1 MKTKMKTNKTKTK
14 STGKKKRSSVKRKA
28 EPIRISGK
36 NLGAYAMPDACE
48 RCLWCKLKLSH
59 RLPFSVFPG
68 IFSSIDVYTKN
79 VVHACIDRPDMIFK
93 YLLPLGKIAGY
104 IEPPHYSS
112 FNTFDPEYGIQITG
126 TPDGVLKRPDGS
138 TVLLDY
144 KTAKFSG
151 AQDALLPIYTV
162 QLNAYAFIADRTGY
176 GPVRELYLVYFEP
189 ETENAGIDAVTCEGF
204 SLNFRARFLQVDL
217 QPEILPPLLEKVHNL
232 AYTKRPP
239 AGREGCKDCKKVD
252 AMIKLLR

>member
-1 MKTKMKTNKTKTK
+1 MKATKKTKRTKTA
-14 STGKKKRSSVKRKA
+14 SRDNGA
-28 EPIRISGK
+28 IRISGK

-68 IFSSIDVYTKN
+68 VFSSIDVYTKN

-104 IEPPHYSS
+104 VEPPHFSS

-126 TPDGVLKRPDGS
+126 APDGVLKRPDGS

-151 AQDALLPIYTV
+151 TQDTLLPIYTV
-162 QLNAYAFIADRTGY
+162 QLNSYAFIADRTGY

-189 ETENAGIDAVTCEGF
+189 ETDDAGIDAVTCEGF
-204 SLNFRARFLQVDL
+204 ILNFRARYLQIDL
-217 QPEILPPLLEKVHNL
+217 QPEILPPLLTKVHDL
-232 AYTKRPP
+232 YQMDCPP
-239 AGREGCKDCKKVD
+239 AGREGCKDCRQVD
-252 AMIKLLR
+252 ALRALLS